1 MGGALLP
8 SLFSNSISKVS
19 KMQNTIN
26 LGGKERPVNYGTLFL
41 YNYQAKHGISP
52 LGKINEILAN
62 LPTNVSEDADVD
74 TSILGMLDFPYMIN
88 LLIVAM
94 ESGQEARGEAV
105 SEYSTVEVCGWVDE
119 AGGMEF
125 LLMIMMGVFA
135 ALPKGKAAQN
145 GKAVAPAKKKK

>member
-1 MGGALLP
+1 
-8 SLFSNSISKVS
+8 
-19 KMQNTIN
+19 MQNTIT
-26 LGGKERPVNYGTLFL
+26 LGGKDRPVSYGTLFL

-62 LPTNVSEDADVD
+62 LPTNVSDDANVD

-94 ESGQEARGEAV
+94 ESGMQARGEAV
-105 SEYSTVEVCGWVDE
+105 TDFSTVEVCDWVDE

-125 LLMIMMGVFA
+125 LLMIMMSVFA
-135 ALPKGKAAQN
+135 ALPKGKAANN
-145 GKAVAPAKKKK
+145 GKIGRAHV